1 MNEVRESQ
9 KPLLGPLSTTP
20 NASSEAD
27 IGSRRLGIRPLTQ
40 MQTETWVPTRTMNIQ
55 IIDRPV
61 DWIMWLKVNHLDL
74 PSRLGHGA
82 YFVLCLAIF
91 LNKAAP
97 RSNPLLG

>member
-40 MQTETWVPTRTMNIQ
+40 MQTETWVPTRQSACGSSEIRTKSAN
-55 IIDRPV
+55 R
-61 DWIMWLKVNHLDL
+61 
-74 PSRLGHGA
+74 
-82 YFVLCLAIF
+82 F
-91 LNKAAP
+91 LIRKTQ
-97 RSNPLLG
+97 